1 MHVAWTKG
9 ADSVRTLKMRGCLQ
23 TAQSNCTVEHVRVV
37 DRHHHTLRQLDERGE
52 VNVAT
57 LSLAL
62 EVSEMTIRRDLEAL
76 ERQGLLRRVHGGAI
90 SVVSRGYEP
99 PYGLRARRGVE
110 AKARIARMAAS
121 LVGEGEALVIDVGT
135 TALEL
140 ARALSD
146 RAGLTILTPS
156 FRAAEALALNPDL
169 RVILTGGILRAGE
182 LSQVGDL
189 AERAFSDLHCDVA
202 YLGAGGVDASVGVT
216 EFNLDDA
223 RVKRAAVASARRC
236 VVLADASKLD
246 RIAVAKVCPI
256 DRVDVLITDEDAPEE
271 LLAQLRER
279 DVEVL
284 VA

>member
-1 MHVAWTKG
+1 MGVVNRH
-9 ADSVRTLKMRGCLQ
+9 DRTLELLGEQ
-23 TAQSNCTVEHVRVV
+23 GEITVAGLSR
-37 DRHHHTLRQLDERGE
+37 TL
-52 VNVAT
+52 A
-57 LSLAL
+57 
-62 EVSEMTIRRDLEAL
+62 VSEMTVRRDLEAL
-76 ERQGLLRRVHGGAI
+76 ERQGLLRRVRGGAI
-90 SVVSRGYEP
+90 SAVSRGYEP
-99 PYGLRARRGVE
+99 PYGLRAGRAIE
-110 AKARIARMAAS
+110 AKARIARKAAS
-121 LVGEGEALVIDVGT
+121 LVGDGEALVIDVGT

-140 ARALSD
+140 ARALST

-156 FRAAEALALNPDL
+156 FRAAELLTPNPDL
-169 RVILTGGILRAGE
+169 RVIVTGGNVRPGE
-182 LSQVGDL
+182 LSLVGDL

-246 RIAVAKVCPI
+246 RVALAKVCPVE
-256 DRVDVLITDEDAPEE
+256 RLDVLITDEDAPDEV
-271 LLAQLRER
+271 LARLRER